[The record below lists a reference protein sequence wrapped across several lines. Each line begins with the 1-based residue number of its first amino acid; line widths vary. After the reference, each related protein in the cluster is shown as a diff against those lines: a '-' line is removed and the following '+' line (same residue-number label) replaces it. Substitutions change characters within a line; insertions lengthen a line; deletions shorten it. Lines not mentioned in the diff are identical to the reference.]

1 MRAYEERE
9 SQPEPER
16 APLARLGPVTTAQVL
31 TRLQRTAGN
40 AAVGRVLA
48 RQGTATIPARDATQ
62 REIFYDRSNFKDRFD
77 GIVDRG
83 RGRIVLR
90 MKVSLS
96 PAPQLVNQHTGEFD
110 ASTLAMVAKFRSDF
124 EDVVERYWSGAHALK
139 PLGPLDS
146 NIKYE
151 TKVDVVFTDSE
162 PHAELWL
169 HPKTIDAETGEAARS
184 CASPADGYGNKG
196 VGNFQ
201 AGDNVEKERKWK
213 YKGEDYFFYGNT
225 SAHEFGHLLG
235 LDHVHHRGSDENAYG
250 VTPEQS
256 MDIMGRGGVVS
267 PRDMEPFLKIAKRYG
282 QDMAPE
288 PKWNAWTVVD
298 SG

>member
-1 MRAYEERE
+1 VGVHEERE
-9 SQPEPER
+9 PVPSPPEKTP
-16 APLARLGPVTTAQVL
+16 APRLAPAPSLL
-31 TRLQRTAGN
+31 LRLQRTAGN

-48 RQGTATIPARDATQ
+48 RQESATLAARDATKRQ
-62 REIFYDRSNFKDRFD
+62 VYYDRSNFKDRFD

-83 RGRIVLR
+83 RGRIVLV
-90 MKVSLS
+90 MNVSLS
-96 PAPQLVNQHTGEFD
+96 PAPQLVNQHTGTFD
-110 ASTLAMVAKFRSDF
+110 DSTMAMVGKFKTDF
-124 EDVVERYWSGAHALK
+124 ESVVERYWSGAHALK

-146 NIKYE
+146 NLKYE
-151 TKVDVVFTDSE
+151 TKVDVVFTDSN

-184 CASPADGYGNKG
+184 CATPADGYGNKG

-201 AGDNVEKERKWK
+201 EGDNVEKERKWK
-213 YKGEDYFFYGNT
+213 YKGEDYYFYGNT

-235 LDHVHHRGSDENAYG
+235 LDHIHHRGSDDNAYG

-267 PRDMEPFLKIAKRYG
+267 PRDMEPFLQIAKRYG
-282 QDMAPE
+282 RDVAPE
-288 PKWNAWTVVD
+288 PKWNQWSVVD